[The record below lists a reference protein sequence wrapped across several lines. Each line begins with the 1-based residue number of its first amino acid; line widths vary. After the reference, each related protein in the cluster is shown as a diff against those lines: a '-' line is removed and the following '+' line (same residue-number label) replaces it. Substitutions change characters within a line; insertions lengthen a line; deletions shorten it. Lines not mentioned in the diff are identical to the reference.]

1 MKSIISLIVIFLTA
15 ITIAQTEGTTITIK
29 VENVLSN
36 KGKVGLGLYNEVTFM
51 KALPLENHFEKIENG
66 VAVFTIKNVQPGNY
80 GIMCFHDENDNDKMD
95 FESSGMPKENY
106 GVSNNEVSFGPPLWE
121 NARFEVGKEDLELV
135 IRM

>member
-1 MKSIISLIVIFLTA
+1 MKSIISLIVIFFTA

-66 VAVFTIKNVQPGNY
+66 VAVFTIKNVHPGNY